1 MINIIKSLQQVK
13 DASARYRLGGTLEAN
28 YKTRKEKDK
37 PNIAVTQ
44 IIGID
49 PVAEKMLP
57 VFQKISLK
65 ENIFHLMITTK

>member
-13 DASARYRLGGTLEAN
+13 DAKRYRLGGTLEAN

-49 PVAEKMLP
+49 PVAEKN
-57 VFQKISLK
+57 VTSISKISLK
-65 ENIFHLMITTK
+65 ENIFRLMITTK